1 MNRVTHVI
9 TNGILRGEKN
19 LFIFRVIFTVIA
31 YVGITFWLNAIRQTA
46 AIWFVWLPIGIQ
58 ISLFLTIFVVCSLR
72 LRQCRKPTWWLL
84 LPLLLS
90 RINNWEI
97 VAIPATIIMTLI
109 LSELNMNVS
118 KEREHLVP
126 ADKDAA
132 GTPSEPA

>member
-31 YVGITFWLNAIRQTA
+31 YVGITFW
-46 AIWFVWLPIGIQ
+46 FVWLLIGIR